1 MKENGAATRPSTCSR
16 EAVLR
21 ASGKVQVNGAESQRI
36 TTLFPGDSIKTEG
49 DSLANIIAGGS
60 SILVMPNASVI
71 FLGNTVELTQGG
83 NGNRYLGGHVGDG
96 GGSDHRP
103 DDPKAI
109 EIRSRGKRRLCSG
122 GRPSRERY
130 RVVKIRCARHCQISR
145 LPGCLF
151 SDTMVS

>member
-83 NGNRYLGGHVGDG
+83 MAIATSAGMSGMAEGLTIAPTTQKQSKFEVAENEDSVVVAARQGNVT
-96 GGSDHRP
+96 
-103 DDPKAI
+103 
-109 EIRSRGKRRLCSG
+109 
-122 GRPSRERY
+122 
-130 RVVKIRCARHCQISR
+130 V
-145 LPGCLF
+145 
-151 SDTMVS
+151 